1 MLLVIELKF
10 IKKRDIF
17 SLVSIIF
24 DLIIFKRDIADF
36 SVVRVIV
43 MYNGMFIWGVGNLE
57 QLTFVEYIIV
67 IRL

>member
-43 MYNGMFIWGVGNLE
+43 MYNGMFI
-57 QLTFVEYIIV
+57 
-67 IRL
+67 

>member
-10 IKKRDIF
+10 IKKGDIF
-17 SLVSIIF
+17 SLVSINF

-43 MYNGMFIWGVGNLE
+43 MYNAMFIWGVGNLE